1 MSQHLDSL
9 RVEAPRTEVEQEGS
23 SMIGMSVRVRDHHTM
38 AERRGMVGEV
48 VGYSGGDDYVA
59 VEVLLADGEC
69 QLFWAGDLDEISS
82 PSVSPWWRP

>member
-1 MSQHLDSL
+1 
-9 RVEAPRTEVEQEGS
+9 
-23 SMIGMSVRVRDHHTM
+23 
-38 AERRGMVGEV
+38 MVGEV